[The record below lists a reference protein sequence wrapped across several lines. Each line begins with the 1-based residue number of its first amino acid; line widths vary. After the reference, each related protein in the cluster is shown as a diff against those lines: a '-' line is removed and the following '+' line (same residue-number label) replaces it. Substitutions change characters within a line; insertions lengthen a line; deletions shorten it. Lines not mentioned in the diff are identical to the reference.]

1 MSMKSTFKKLFA
13 ILSAATVVAG
23 LSAQPAFAHGEKAQ
37 EPFLR
42 MRTVQWIDVAV
53 SKTNLAVNDE
63 SVITGK
69 VHFMGNEHWPQ
80 ATAKPERAFLN
91 VSAAGPVLLR
101 KASFIN
107 GVNMV
112 NSAKFDLGAD
122 YNFEIRL
129 KASWPGKW
137 HVHPMINVKDA
148 GPLVGPGTWVE
159 ITGNHADL
167 KDEMKTLTGETVN
180 LETYGTANNVKWH
193 VIWGLIAAA
202 WLLWWLAKPL
212 FHARYAKVKAEQGDT
227 LITGGDRM
235 VSWVMLVVA
244 LGLTYYGYS
253 AAEARHPVTLPLQSA
268 TATIP
273 HSPSLLEGVKLVLDR
288 ATYRV
293 PGRAMEMDVS
303 ITNTSSKPFRVG
315 EFNTAGVRFLNPEV
329 GIMDELT
336 KQYPSYLL
344 AEKGLTV
351 SDNTPIQ
358 PGETRKLHLVA
369 QDAAWEVER
378 LSSLIYDP
386 DSRFGGVLY
395 LYDTDGKRLLT
406 EVGGTLVPTFAGT

>member
-1 MSMKSTFKKLFA
+1 MKNLFNRLFT
-13 ILSAATVVAG
+13 IISASAVLAG
-23 LSAQPAFAHGEKAQ
+23 FAAQPAFAHGEKAQ

-53 SKTNLAVNDE
+53 TKTNLAVNDE
-63 SVITGK
+63 TVITGK
-69 VHFMGNEHWPQ
+69 VHFMTNEHWPHS
-80 ATAKPERAFLN
+80 AAKPELAFLN
-91 VSAAGPVLLR
+91 VSAAGPVMVR
-101 KASFIN
+101 KASFVN

-122 YNFEIRL
+122 YAFEIRL

-159 ITGNHADL
+159 VTGSHADF

-180 LETYGTANNVKWH
+180 LETYGTENNVKWH
-193 VIWGLIAAA
+193 VIWGLIAVA

-212 FHARYAKVKAEQGDT
+212 FHSRYAKVKAELGDT

-235 VSWVMLVVA
+235 VSAVVLVVA

-253 AAEARHPVTLPLQSA
+253 AAEARYPVTLPLQSA

-273 HSPSLLEGVKLVLDR
+273 HSPSLVEGVKLVLDR

-329 GIMDELT
+329 GVMDELT

-395 LYDTDGKRLLT
+395 MYDTDGKRLIT

>member
-1 MSMKSTFKKLFA
+1 MKSPFKKLLT
-13 ILSAATVVAG
+13 ILAASAVVAG
-23 LSAQPAFAHGEKAQ
+23 VSVQPAFAHGEKAQ

-42 MRTVQWIDVAV
+42 MRTVQWIDVAM

-63 SVITGK
+63 TVITGK
-69 VHFMGNEHWPQ
+69 LHMMTEEHWPRS
-80 ATAKPERAFLN
+80 AAKPDIAFLN

-101 KASFIN
+101 KGSFVN

-122 YNFEIRL
+122 YDFKIIL

-159 ITGNHADL
+159 ITGDHANL

-180 LETYGTANNVKWH
+180 LETYGTENNVKWH
-193 VIWGLIAAA
+193 LIWGLIGVA

-235 VSWVMLVVA
+235 VSTVFLVVA
-244 LGLTYYGYS
+244 LGLTWYGYMQ
-253 AAEARHPVTLPLQSA
+253 AEAKYPVTLPLQSA
-268 TATIP
+268 TAVVP
-273 HSPSLLEGVKLVLDR
+273 HSPSLVEGVKLTLDR

-293 PGRAMEMDVS
+293 PGRAMEMHVS

-395 LYDTDGKRLLT
+395 LYDTDGHRLIT
-406 EVGGTLVPTFAGT
+406 EVGGTLVPTFAGAGS